1 MLTIK
6 RMDRLIALQQKN
18 AEHDFTGVLAALKT
32 VKQCAESEIGGGSC
46 DWSAWSA
53 EDLAAWPAA
62 WSVAWPAED
71 LAAWSAEAAAY
82 QQERDDL
89 LECLKSL

>member
-1 MLTIK
+1 M
-6 RMDRLIALQQKN
+6 IALQKKN
-18 AEHDFTGVLAALKT
+18 AEHDCTGVLAALKT

-53 EDLAAWPAA
+53 
-62 WSVAWPAED
+62 
-71 LAAWSAEAAAY
+71 AY